1 MNKSEVVK
9 VITEMNVVDPRV
21 EPIRSETDP
30 RIGLFYDV
38 LAAYPYHQ
46 AQAAIREFAS
56 EPNMV
61 VFQLGNVVEG
71 IKRIRRRNLDRV
83 QVSELVPPDG
93 LEPGQYPQWAQ
104 RARQAVADGAPD
116 ASAASEWADGS
127 LGVSRREI
135 GPPLGPLS
143 ASQIR
148 GQARMDV
155 VAGELLVTEEREGE
169 L

>member
-30 RIGLFYDV
+30 RIGLFHDV

-61 VFQLGNVVEG
+61 VFQIGNVVEG
-71 IKRIRRRNLDRV
+71 IKAIRRRNLDRV
-83 QVSELVPPDG
+83 QVSELVPPDE
-93 LEPGQYPQWAQ
+93 LEPGQYPEWAQ
-104 RARQAVADGAPD
+104 LARQAVADGAPD
-116 ASAASEWADGS
+116 ARSASEWADGS
-127 LGVSRREI
+127 LGLSRREI
-135 GPPLGPLS
+135 GPPVGSLGL
-143 ASQIR
+143 SQIR

-155 VAGELLVTEEREGE
+155 VAGELFVTDDGGE
-169 L
+169 A